1 IALHQAGLT
10 EAAGIMGTA
19 LTKPQ
24 VAQLS
29 AIVNTVVLALDA
41 DAAGQKAMLRAQ
53 EVAAGRQIRILVA
66 AMPEGV
72 DPAEMVIEEGGAE
85 RFRALVEEAVDLAE
99 FQIDLILAGVDMN
112 SPRDRDRGLAEAA
125 PVLAKVSPGATR
137 QELTRRV
144 GERLQIDSSVV
155 LDRVGVEEKQAALA
169 VPDRPAGSIGGSQE
183 PPPLGMPVE
192 ARSEASGMSSATPRP
207 TVLSKR
213 ERSERWL
220 LAMCVAKPEEGRE
233 WLAKLDTR
241 HLSSPL
247 IERTVAWL
255 KDNLD
260 DPAQG
265 LDPEDRELQKMIA
278 ALVARA
284 DPDLVGTGSIQRN
297 YMELDLAALEDEIA
311 AAAREGDSARR
322 AELGRQRSQLVD
334 RLRRA
339 TGEPDA

>member
-1 IALHQAGLT
+1 MDRAGAFYSNFFQTADEAGKAREYLAGRGLGDEILTQFGVGYAPSAWDTLLVRSQRAGFKVNELERAGLAQKGRNGGYYDRFRERITFPIRDARGRAVGFGARAMRDEQGAKYINTAENALFHKSEILYGIDRARPSMAKADRAILVEGYTDVIALHQAGLT

-99 FQIDLILAGVDMN
+99 FQIDRILAGVDMN

-125 PVLAKVSPGATR
+125 PVLAKVSPGGTR

-169 VPDRPAGSIGGSQE
+169 VPDRP
-183 PPPLGMPVE
+183 
-192 ARSEASGMSSATPRP
+192 
-207 TVLSKR
+207 
-213 ERSERWL
+213 
-220 LAMCVAKPEEGRE
+220 
-233 WLAKLDTR
+233 
-241 HLSSPL
+241 
-247 IERTVAWL
+247 
-255 KDNLD
+255 
-260 DPAQG
+260 
-265 LDPEDRELQKMIA
+265 
-278 ALVARA
+278 
-284 DPDLVGTGSIQRN
+284 
-297 YMELDLAALEDEIA
+297 
-311 AAAREGDSARR
+311 
-322 AELGRQRSQLVD
+322 
-334 RLRRA
+334 
-339 TGEPDA
+339 

>member
-1 IALHQAGLT
+1 MARLGELLVQNNVITAVQLTQAQDTQKKDGGRL
-10 EAAGIMGTA
+10 GTA

-169 VPDRPAGSIGGSQE
+169 VPDRPAGSIGGSMAAGIVYSVDHVYKHVLQE
-183 PPPLGMPVE
+183 HQRTRIDVLLGKETDLKGAGYNVNQSKI
-192 ARSEASGMSSATPRP
+192 AIGSGGPY
-207 TVLSKR
+207 
-213 ERSERWL
+213 
-220 LAMCVAKPEEGRE
+220 
-233 WLAKLDTR
+233 
-241 HLSSPL
+241 
-247 IERTVAWL
+247 
-255 KDNLD
+255 
-260 DPAQG
+260 AQ
-265 LDPEDRELQKMIA
+265 
-278 ALVARA
+278 
-284 DPDLVGTGSIQRN
+284 
-297 YMELDLAALEDEIA
+297 A
-311 AAAREGDSARR
+311 AAKALLEHSDLGAREIVEKALKIAGDICIYTNHNITI
-322 AELGRQRSQLVD
+322 ETL
-334 RLRRA
+334 
-339 TGEPDA
+339 